1 MKNEI
6 QMKLS
11 EEELLKE
18 RGEEAGTKAG
28 DEKKKYFAL
37 SEQKTV
43 KQRTH

>member
-28 DEKKKYFAL
+28 DVKWNGREKKVF
-37 SEQKTV
+37 
-43 KQRTH
+43 RTIWTKNG